1 MISDLK
7 NNFLFLI
14 TTVKIQFNLLLIDP
28 VNLNKQT
35 NFYLC
40 ICGKNQCIL
49 YQNIA
54 SVKT

>member
-14 TTVKIQFNLLLIDP
+14 TTVKIQFNLLLTDP